1 MVTEIFIGTD
11 GQTDIKLLC
20 IIDAVIIQVS
30 KSSEGSV
37 SSSLSVENID
47 WQDSGVYQC
56 KASERENGLI
66 EGDVA
71 QLVVHSKP
79 KNSGKNPC
87 TLLI

>member
-1 MVTEIFIGTD
+1 MKKFRFVTNIS
-11 GQTDIKLLC
+11 
-20 IIDAVIIQVS
+20 VQVS

-47 WQDSGVYQC
+47 WQDAGVYQC

-79 KNSGKNPC
+79 KNSGKNPGFF
-87 TLLI
+87 